1 MAFRLPYRSA
11 EGWENPSKS
20 SELSSKVTSKAQ
32 SLKPLESFSGLGT
45 LRKQGTLPEG
55 DTSIQP
61 LEACGK
67 GTDAQAVGRQA
78 LGERQGP

>member
-20 SELSSKVTSKAQ
+20 SELSSKAQ